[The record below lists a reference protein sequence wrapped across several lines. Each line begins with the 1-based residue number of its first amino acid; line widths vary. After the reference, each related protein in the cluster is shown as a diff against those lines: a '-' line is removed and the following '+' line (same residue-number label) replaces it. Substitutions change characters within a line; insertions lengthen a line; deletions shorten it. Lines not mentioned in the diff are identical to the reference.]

1 MIAEGR
7 ELWAGHAFPYNPV
20 EILTWIAF
28 RLILLLTFRSM
39 FANLSLASSNTEQ
52 EFPANIPPA
61 KGWRTSKVRNKSFRS
76 GEDNKRAQDSS
87 RRIAVN
93 YCIVK
98 TSGGAAQGR
107 ECGISTLL
115 AAKWKQLNPPSI
127 LRWENESSFLGDDG
141 DLQSSTVYDWSYAA
155 LQFQVSFSTTQL
167 ITPRKITEFLQIIWN
182 LQVAFPAPTAENV
195 STEKLRPRIRE
206 FWLP

>member
-7 ELWAGHAFPYNPV
+7 ELWAGHAFPYNLV
-20 EILTWIAF
+20 ETLTWTAF
-28 RLILLLTFRSM
+28 RLILLLPVQSM
-39 FANLSLASSNTEQ
+39 SANLSLAPSNTEQ
-52 EFPANIPPA
+52 EFPTNIPSA
-61 KGWRTSKVRNKSFRS
+61 KGWRTSKVWNKSYRS
-76 GEDNKRAQDSS
+76 GEDSKRAQDSFG
-87 RRIAVN
+87 RIAVN

-127 LRWENESSFLGDDG
+127 LRWENEPSFLGDDG
-141 DLQSSTVYDWSYAA
+141 DLQSRTVYDWNYAA

-167 ITPRKITEFLQIIWN
+167 ITPRKRTEFLQIIWN
-182 LQVAFPAPTAENV
+182 LQVAFPAPTLDNV
-195 STEKLRPRIRE
+195 WTEI
-206 FWLP
+206 